1 MTTLDPIT
9 FGVLRHKLDAIIDE
23 AYYTIGQV
31 SGNPVVYEA
40 GDHQEAICTPAGELA
55 VFGGGVLHWT
65 RSLSYGIRHVIA
77 NYADNPG
84 FAEDDQFLLSD
95 PYIGPIHY
103 NDVQLLAPVFFEG
116 EIIAWTG
123 CGSHQSDVGGIDR
136 GSVCVN
142 ARNLYEEGFSAPGL
156 KLVDRGVIR
165 RDIEDFFRNAVRAP
179 EFGLLDIRAKIAA
192 NNVVKRRLVE
202 MVERYGKDTVTALF
216 AQLIR
221 YSDERVAAKLAMI
234 PDGSWTTV
242 NYVEGRREPHL
253 KVQITATKQ
262 GGRITLDF
270 TGTSL
275 QTAGSENMAVAGT
288 MSSAAAPFISMVC
301 YDIPWN
307 EGLFRRL
314 DFVLPEGTIVN
325 PVRPAAVSAGVP
337 SGANILTMTAALN
350 VFSKMISCSDAL
362 REEACGGVTG
372 SFFVYNLSGQ
382 RDDGRYFTTIEMD
395 HFAGG
400 TGGWRGHDGTGAAQN
415 TWSVKTMIANVET
428 TEMLFPLM
436 YLWRRVTPDS
446 GGPGKYRGGN
456 GLENAMVGWGT
467 EHIDIVTISVGSDP
481 RPCLGF
487 AGGLPA
493 SHTPAGIMRRAG
505 IKKALADGTALPTKF
520 DELAGEW
527 DPLDPKGT
535 TEMDGDDVIYGFVS
549 AGGGGFGDSLDR
561 DPDAV
566 EADVRDGYVSAA
578 AAHTVYG
585 VVLADAGGVDVEATT
600 ARREAIRQDRLVRS
614 ANHAIA

>member
-40 GDHQEAICTPAGELA
+40 GDHQEAICTPTGELA

-65 RSLSYGIRHVIA
+65 RALSYGIRHVIA

-95 PYIGPIHY
+95 PYIAPIHY
-103 NDVQLLAPVFFEG
+103 NDVQLLAPVFYDG

-136 GSVCVN
+136 GSVCVS
-142 ARNLYEEGFSAPGL
+142 ARNQYEEGFAAPGL
-156 KLVDRGVIR
+156 KIVERGVIR

-192 NNVVKRRLVE
+192 NNVVKRRLIE
-202 MVERYGKDTVTALF
+202 MVESYGKETIAALF
-216 AQLIR
+216 DQLIR
-221 YSDERVAAKLAMI
+221 HSDERVAAKLALI
-234 PDGSWTTV
+234 PDGSWTAV
-242 NYVEGRREPHL
+242 NYIEGRRDPHL
-253 KVQITATKQ
+253 KVQITATKRD
-262 GGRITLDF
+262 GRITLDF
-270 TGTSL
+270 IGTSP
-275 QTAGSENMAVAGT
+275 QASGSENMAVPGT
-288 MSSAAAPFISMVC
+288 MSSAAAPFVSMVC

-325 PVRPAAVSAGVP
+325 PRRPAAISAGVP

-362 REEACGGVTG
+362 RDEACGNVTG
-372 SFFVYNLSGQ
+372 SFFVYNLSGH

-436 YLWRRVTPDS
+436 YLWRRVAPDS
-446 GGPGKYRGGN
+446 GGPGQYRGGV
-456 GLENAMVGWGT
+456 GLENALVGWGT
-467 EHIDIVTISVGSDP
+467 DHIDIVTISVGSGP

-493 SHTPAGIMRRAG
+493 SHTPAGIMRGAG
-505 IKKALADGTALPTKF
+505 IKRALSNGRTLPTEF
-520 DELAGEW
+520 DDLLGEW
-527 DPLDPKGT
+527 SPLEPKGV
-535 TEMDGDDVIYGFVS
+535 TEMAGDDVIYAFVS
-549 AGGGGFGDSLDR
+549 AGGGGFGDPLDR
-561 DPDAV
+561 NPAAV
-566 EADVRDGYVSAA
+566 ESDVRDGYVSTGAA
-578 AAHTVYG
+578 RAVYG
-585 VVLADAGGVDVEATT
+585 VILGEGGVVDAAATEQHRT
-600 ARREAIRQDRLVRS
+600 TLRQQRLSRS
-614 ANHAIA
+614 AQHASA